1 MRISDWSSDVCSSD
15 LFKTANDQ
23 FGHAAG
29 DAVLVVL
36 SERIKATLRKQ
47 DFAARIGGDEFVV
60 IADPIDARRDADDLA
75 DRIRRGVADPIRLPG
90 GETCHITGSIHVAL
104 YPADGGDGPP
114 RPPAADPPLEADHGS
129 APCGDKG

>member
-60 IADPIDARRDADDLA
+60 IADPIDARRDAAALA
-75 DRIRRGVADPIRLPG
+75 DRIRRGVPDPTPLPG
-90 GETCHITGSIHVAL
+90 RANCPTRES
-104 YPADGGDGPP
+104 
-114 RPPAADPPLEADHGS
+114 AAWGQR
-129 APCGDKG
+129 G

>member
-36 SERIKATLRKQ
+36 SERIKAPLRKQ
-47 DFAARIGGDEFVV
+47 DFAARSGGDEFVV

-75 DRIRRGVADPIRLPG
+75 ARTRRPLPYPIRLPG
-90 GETCHITGSIHVAL
+90 RPTSHIRLPLAL
-104 YPADGGDGPP
+104 PPYPHDSSP
-114 RPPAADPPLEADHGS
+114 RPPHPPPPDPPPFATPS
-129 APCGDKG
+129 PTSPPP